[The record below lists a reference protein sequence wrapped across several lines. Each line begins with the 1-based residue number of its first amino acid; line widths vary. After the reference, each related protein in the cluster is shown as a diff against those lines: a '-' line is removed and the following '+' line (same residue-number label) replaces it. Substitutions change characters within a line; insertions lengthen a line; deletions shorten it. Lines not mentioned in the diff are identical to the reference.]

1 MEINNCNNFINDN
14 RPVIDDKCD
23 HSSCIIDAWGMAA
36 RARCR
41 APYTPPVKPKKVV
54 IPTSAATKSEKSKAA
69 KKSNTSSAL
78 RLKASELVAVM
89 LGKTLTYTGILAALD
104 KSYPDHG
111 ITLRMLQMRMANY
124 AGHSETLEEIAAH
137 YLETVA
143 EQRADRVTLLKS
155 FDAFRRW
162 TTIQAGYF
170 SIIQMPDGSQF
181 KEPKSISFASMDDT
195 EFSELY
201 KATLNVLWNFIL
213 NKTFST
219 PAAAENAASQLLSYA

>member
-1 MEINNCNNFINDN
+1 MAQLSFIKSSND
-14 RPVIDDKCD
+14 
-23 HSSCIIDAWGMAA
+23 
-36 RARCR
+36 
-41 APYTPPVKPKKVV
+41 
-54 IPTSAATKSEKSKAA
+54 
-69 KKSNTSSAL
+69 
-78 RLKASELVAVM
+78 
-89 LGKTLTYTGILAALD
+89 TLTPATPDGRDYLHNKIKMGAILTADFKQVRNPKFHRLYFSLLNLGFDYWTPSGGTISPEEKKLVRGYVAYL
-104 KSYPDHG
+104 
-111 ITLRMLQMRMANY
+111 ANY

-137 YLETVA
+137 YLDTVA

-162 TTIQAGYF
+162 TTIQAGYY

>member
-1 MEINNCNNFINDN
+1 MAQLSFIKSSND
-14 RPVIDDKCD
+14 
-23 HSSCIIDAWGMAA
+23 
-36 RARCR
+36 
-41 APYTPPVKPKKVV
+41 
-54 IPTSAATKSEKSKAA
+54 
-69 KKSNTSSAL
+69 
-78 RLKASELVAVM
+78 
-89 LGKTLTYTGILAALD
+89 TLTPATPDVRDFLHYKVKLGAILTADFKQVRNPKFHRKYFSLLNLGFDYWTPSGGTISPEEKKLVRGYVNYLAE
-104 KSYPDHG
+104 
-111 ITLRMLQMRMANY
+111 Y
-124 AGHSETLEEIAAH
+124 AGHSDTLEELARQ
-137 YLETVA
+137 YLDTLA

-170 SIIQMPDGSQF
+170 AIIQMPDGSQF

-201 KATLNVLWNFIL
+201 KATLDVLWQFIL

>member
-1 MEINNCNNFINDN
+1 MAQLPFI
-14 RPVIDDKCD
+14 
-23 HSSCIIDAWGMAA
+23 
-36 RARCR
+36 
-41 APYTPPVKPKKVV
+41 
-54 IPTSAATKSEKSKAA
+54 KSGNE
-69 KKSNTSSAL
+69 
-78 RLKASELVAVM
+78 
-89 LGKTLTYTGILAALD
+89 TLTPATPDVRDFLHYKVKLGAILTADFKQVRNPKFHRKYFSLLNLGFDYWTPSGGTISPEEKKLVRGYVNYLAE
-104 KSYPDHG
+104 
-111 ITLRMLQMRMANY
+111 Y
-124 AGHSETLEEIAAH
+124 AGHSDTLEELARQ
-137 YLETVA
+137 YLDTLA